1 MRITKSQLRRIIK
14 EELTS
19 EAGFNQASMN
29 PAPKGVHSEKIAMGA
44 ADEALEFIQNRIG
57 QEAGDVAA
65 QWPGYDNLVSLLVDY
80 MHFEEQ
86 YMFESRVLKGVRNS
100 INENKKLDQEIK
112 KIVAKYGPF
121 IEQGGSIN
129 GAVEAALKAHSDMEP
144 HRQALEDAMEDH
156 YDNIMMGI

>member
-1 MRITKSQLRRIIK
+1 MKITKRQLRRIIK
-14 EELTS
+14 EELIS

-86 YMFESRVLKGVRNS
+86 FL
-100 INENKKLDQEIK
+100 
-112 KIVAKYGPF
+112 F
-121 IEQGGSIN
+121 
-129 GAVEAALKAHSDMEP
+129 
-144 HRQALEDAMEDH
+144 H
-156 YDNIMMGI
+156 YQSQNFSLPV

>member
-1 MRITKSQLRRIIK
+1 MRITKSRLRRIIK

-86 YMFESRVLKGVRNS
+86 YMFESRVLKGVRRS
-100 INENKKLDQEIK
+100 LNENIVTLVKKYATAEK
-112 KIVAKYGPF
+112 
-121 IEQGGSIN
+121 SIDD
-129 GAVEAALKAHSDMEP
+129 AVEAALRDNPEID
-144 HRQALEDAMEDH
+144 RQILEDAMEDY
-156 YDNIMMGI
+156 YDEMMMGI